1 MEETPE
7 SSATDPVTTSEL
19 KKEEVSTNIPI
30 MTSQLHHIVL
40 LNEFHVRA
48 KRTNHKIQFSI
59 SVHSLA

>member
-7 SSATDPVTTSEL
+7 SSAIDPVTTSEL
-19 KKEEVSTNIPI
+19 KKEEVSTNILI

-48 KRTNHKIQFSI
+48 KRTNHKI
-59 SVHSLA
+59 